1 MWCLTSKPETIT
13 FTSFSRSVQLC
24 SLGHGTQTATFRARW
39 KFSPIPEYGL
49 CGRGLHSAEFV
60 CQISSRQGRA
70 ATFRSE
76 STWIS
81 EPVFSC
87 CDMEGLDKI
96 HSKIDLPL
104 LPWAHPETSKS
115 CIQHLTWHLLRES
128 TQHLTIKMF
137 RKLKWPH
144 PHTCALVY
152 TSQ

>member
-96 HSKIDLPL
+96 HSKIPLTSNFYGSVRWELGKGKVWEQRYSHPLTRSQLCPLPGGQP
-104 LPWAHPETSKS
+104 LPTD
-115 CIQHLTWHLLRES
+115 CVLQLRS
-128 TQHLTIKMF
+128 T
-137 RKLKWPH
+137 
-144 PHTCALVY
+144 CC
-152 TSQ
+152 